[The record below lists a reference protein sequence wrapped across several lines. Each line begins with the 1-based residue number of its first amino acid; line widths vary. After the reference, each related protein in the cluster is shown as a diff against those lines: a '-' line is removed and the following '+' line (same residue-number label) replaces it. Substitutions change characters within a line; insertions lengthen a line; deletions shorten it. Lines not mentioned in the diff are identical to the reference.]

1 MFRDTRRKKL
11 KDRVILVS
19 LGLLVMAFG
28 LWLNMRE
35 PADDGSVKAV
45 DSKVEAESNSRK
57 DDSDIETA
65 ASSKASDER
74 STETGTEKQ
83 YGS

>member
-35 PADDGSVKAV
+35 PEMTD
-45 DSKVEAESNSRK
+45 R
-57 DDSDIETA
+57 
-65 ASSKASDER
+65 
-74 STETGTEKQ
+74 
-83 YGS
+83 